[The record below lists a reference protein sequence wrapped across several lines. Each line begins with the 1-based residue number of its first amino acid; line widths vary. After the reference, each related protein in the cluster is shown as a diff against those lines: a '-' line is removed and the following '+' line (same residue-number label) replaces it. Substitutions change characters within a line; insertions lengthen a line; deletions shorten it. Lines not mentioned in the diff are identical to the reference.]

1 MTSKT
6 MALSI
11 AIVLGA
17 ASAASALEG
26 RDSDNNP
33 VPAARAFVQRSAS
46 AFIGSNTF
54 AAPRFALS
62 RSAAGSSNWDRCAR
76 LACVH

>member
-6 MALSI
+6 MTLSI

-17 ASAASALEG
+17 GSAASALEG
-26 RDSDNNP
+26 RDGDNNP
-33 VPAARAFVQRSAS
+33 VPAARGFVQRSAP
-46 AFIGSNTF
+46 AFIGSNIF
-54 AAPRFALS
+54 AGRRFALS
-62 RSAAGSSNWDRCAR
+62 RSAASSSNWDRCAR